1 MRLHQGANPADQKT
15 IPTVNR
21 YVCHD
26 PETKLRVFQF
36 MFLHRRIA
44 TNNFLFKI
52 GLKQA
57 DSCSFKNSGKTF
69 ING

>member
-1 MRLHQGANPADQKT
+1 MRLHQRANPADQKT
-15 IPTVNR
+15 ITTVNR

-36 MFLHRRIA
+36 MFPHRRIA
-44 TNNFLFKI
+44 TNYFLFKI

-57 DSCSFKNSGKTF
+57 DSRSFCG
-69 ING
+69 